1 MGFPSCT
8 VAGSAVACPA
18 KPQTVA
24 PKCQAPRRPHR
35 QFTNCSR
42 QKRLKVCR
50 GLLGPVGGL
59 AAHTTSSPPTNSKLR
74 SSPGSAARGARRGC
88 RVPPQRGWR
97 GSTLRPRLD
106 RRWRVNAFHQHR
118 RHLQPIHSMLPNQL
132 HPPGHRAE
140 TATSAT
146 AARAMRE
153 PAAGT
158 VVEPPP
164 VVGCVGQQ

>member
-1 MGFPSCT
+1 VDAESLRRG
-8 VAGSAVACPA
+8 AGG
-18 KPQTVA
+18 
-24 PKCQAPRRPHR
+24 
-35 QFTNCSR
+35 
-42 QKRLKVCR
+42 
-50 GLLGPVGGL
+50 GLLFAPVLTVVGGHAL
-59 AAHTTSSPPTNSKLR
+59 H
-74 SSPGSAARGARRGC
+74 
-88 RVPPQRGWR
+88 
-97 GSTLRPRLD
+97 
-106 RRWRVNAFHQHR
+106 HHR